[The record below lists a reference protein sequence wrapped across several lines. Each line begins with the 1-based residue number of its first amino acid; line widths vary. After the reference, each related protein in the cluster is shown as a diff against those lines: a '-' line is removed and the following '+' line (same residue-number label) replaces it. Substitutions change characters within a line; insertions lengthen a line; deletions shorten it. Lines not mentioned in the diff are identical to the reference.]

1 MRQGYFDIQ
10 GSMEDV
16 LARLRTLISDKAT
29 SMEWLT
35 VFLVLLA
42 IYALGYLCGIL
53 PSLFNREKRRREQS
67 AILCEELLA
76 KIFEHEQLYSQYIC
90 EPAPFKKTQVMEQIA
105 LVKENL
111 RELEFKLAALE
122 QREPRRLPLRPLP
135 VSQLKIE

>member
-1 MRQGYFDIQ
+1 MRHGYFDIQ

-16 LARLRTLISDKAT
+16 LARLKTLVSGKAA

-53 PSLFNREKRRREQS
+53 PSLFNREKRKREQS

-76 KIFEHEQLYSQYIC
+76 KIFEHDQLYSQYIC
-90 EPAPFKKTQVMEQIA
+90 EPAPFKKTQIIEQIA